1 MHPFLKQFQELART
15 KSADTQSHG
24 CEKGCTKPQSGPKRG
39 AGCSLAQGM
48 SWHIFGTSL
57 AQVSSVANNSREIC
71 QIRQIVLCRAVSR
84 ETRET
89 RETPRHCSRMA
100 SLYNL
105 HQTSFGRVARWEDVG
120 SARHRFRLF
129 RPSGSVVTQWGRSFV
144 NDKLKGQ

>member
-1 MHPFLKQFQELART
+1 MHPCLKQFQELART

-57 AQVSSVANNSREIC
+57 AHVSSVANNSREIC

-89 RETPRHCSRMA
+89 RETPGIAAEWRVSTICTRQVSGESQGGKMWEVHGTGLD
-100 SLYNL
+100 SLDL
-105 HQTSFGRVARWEDVG
+105 QEA
-120 SARHRFRLF
+120 L
-129 RPSGSVVTQWGRSFV
+129 
-144 NDKLKGQ
+144 